1 MGKSGKKHHGASRFD
16 AHHRRRLSEEGKRLL
31 RHAFAHDGDEEDV
44 RSVEAVSN
52 LTNRD
57 AESSESELD
66 GFDEWKGGH
75 GKSKDAKEALH
86 DLVEELEEKRD
97 ETRVAALEKL
107 NVLLCASA
115 LTQEVGSIK
124 SRLVTAA
131 LACLK
136 KRHPESAVLCLRFL
150 ALVSI
155 TLGSD
160 EEAYYNGVLQPL
172 RRTVTDKC
180 DTELRVE
187 AVYALSISVFMC
199 TNEDQPKWEVLEL
212 LGSILTGR
220 HVEKD
225 DNDSIGSE
233 DDQRDE
239 SDDGLNDDPTL
250 KVAAIE
256 CWAFLLSCFN
266 PSQIVPMI
274 YDQSSIIADH
284 IVALVNMVQAG
295 EDTTVRAMA
304 CEALALV
311 IEYKYAI
318 AQSSWSYDQESSSSP
333 ISGLI
338 PKIQSFM
345 KESGKTIGKKNRK
358 TQRSTFKEV
367 LETLE
372 TGMGPQERDMH
383 VEDELIEINT
393 WGRLFQADVLRREL
407 ATGFQVHLMQNDVL
421 REIFQVRGHGQAKYN
436 MMSTADK
443 RAGHKTKARSLRA
456 SIAMR
461 RRAQNSFL
469 YTE

>member
-1 MGKSGKKHHGASRFD
+1 MGKSGKKHHGTSKYD

-31 RHAFAHDGDEEDV
+31 RHAFSHDVDEEDV

-52 LTNRD
+52 ITNRD

-66 GFDEWKGGH
+66 SFDEWKGGH
-75 GKSKDAKEALH
+75 GKTKVAQEALH
-86 DLVEELEEKRD
+86 DYVVELEEKRD
-97 ETRVAALEKL
+97 ETRIAALEKL
-107 NVLLCASA
+107 IALLCSSV

-124 SRLVTAA
+124 SRLLTAT

-136 KRHPESAVLCLRFL
+136 KRHPESAALCLRFL
-150 ALVSI
+150 ALISI

-160 EEAYYNGVLQPL
+160 EEAYYSTILQPL
-172 RRTVTDKC
+172 QRTVTDKC

-187 AVYALSISVFMC
+187 SIYALSISAFLC
-199 TNEDQPKWEVLEL
+199 TNEDQPKWELLEL
-212 LGSILTGR
+212 LGSIITGR
-220 HVEKD
+220 HAPVD
-225 DNDSIGSE
+225 GGDSNSGS
-233 DDQRDE
+233 DASDS
-239 SDDGLNDDPTL
+239 SDDGLNDDPNL

-256 CWAFLLSCFN
+256 CWAFLLSAFN

-274 YDQSSIIADH
+274 YDPNSLVADH
-284 IVALVNMVQAG
+284 IVALVGMVQAG
-295 EDTTVRAMA
+295 EDTAVRAMA
-304 CEALALV
+304 CEALALIV
-311 IEYKYAI
+311 EYKYAI
-318 AQSSWSYDQESSSSP
+318 AQSSWSYSQESSSSP
-333 ISGLI
+333 IAALI

-372 TGMGPQERDMH
+372 TGMGPQERDMLVDDEV
-383 VEDELIEINT
+383 VEVNS
-393 WGRLFQADVLRREL
+393 WCRLFQADVLRRVL
-407 ATGFQVHLMQNDVL
+407 ATGLQVHLGQNDVL
-421 REIFQVRGHGQAKYN
+421 RELFQVRGHGHTKN
-436 MMSTADK
+436 SMISTAEK

-461 RRAQNSFL
+461 RRAQNAFL